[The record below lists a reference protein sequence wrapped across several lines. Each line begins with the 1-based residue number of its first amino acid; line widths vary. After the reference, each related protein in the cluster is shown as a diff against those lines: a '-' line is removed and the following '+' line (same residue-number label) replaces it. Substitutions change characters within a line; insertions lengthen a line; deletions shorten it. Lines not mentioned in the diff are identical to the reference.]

1 MDIQKG
7 KWIEEKSGCE
17 SPIFKKKFNA
27 GDVKSAVIEVCG
39 LGWFELYINGKKVTD
54 AMFTP
59 AVSVYE
65 QLGGRRLLYPLD
77 DIFVSPRIYFCRYDI
92 SKLLSDGENVI
103 SVQLGNGWYNQKM
116 RDCEGDFYYGKPKL
130 LFCAVIEKNDGE
142 TMTVISDESVKCTQ
156 SGLLENNIF
165 HGEKWDLSMADECR
179 TANDG
184 GYENAALA
192 KAPGG
197 ELEEFTYPYDCVTR
211 RITPKYLGFFNNLH
225 VYDAGENIA
234 GTVSFD
240 TVSNE
245 KITITHAEEINE
257 DFSLNTFSAGAGQL
271 QICEYIGDGK
281 MHKNVHPHFSW
292 QGFRYFAIDGRAEN
306 VVCNVVHTNLEQSGD
321 FYCDDEVINT
331 VLDMYK
337 RTQLANIHGCVPSDC
352 PHRERLGYT
361 GDGQITCETVMHMFD
376 AKQLYQK
383 WMRDIADCQNKLNGH
398 IQHTAPFAG
407 GGGGPS
413 GWGGAAIVVPY
424 TYYKMYGDADFVK
437 KYLNCMT
444 AYLDYME
451 SRCNDGLV
459 THEEKDG
466 WCLGDWCYTGCTP
479 ADKQLAPEY
488 VNTAYLAEFYDKM
501 LWLDEKIG
509 LGADRAEYEKR
520 AMLHRK
526 AITEGYYD
534 SETGDFCGNYRG
546 ANVFA
551 IDAGLGDK
559 RTLDN
564 LVKMYDKLGGFDTG
578 IFATE
583 KLVGIL
589 AETGNA
595 QLVYKL
601 LSSKKAEHSFY
612 YMHERGATTLWEYW
626 NGAKSHN
633 HPMFGGCI
641 KALWKCFLGIQPLE
655 PGYKSVKI
663 SPCDIAELGDF
674 GGYMDIG
681 GKLSVRV
688 KRGEFI
694 EVEVPDGIEAVLEF
708 KDKKVTLSHGANR
721 IEIK

>member
-27 GDVKSAVIEVCG
+27 EDVKSAVIEICG

-77 DIFVSPRIYFCRYDI
+77 DIFVSTRIYYCRYDI

-116 RDCEGDFYYGKPKL
+116 RDCEGDFYYGKPRL
-130 LFCAVIEKNDGE
+130 LFCAAIEKNDGE
-142 TMTVISDESVKCTQ
+142 TMSVISDESVKCTK

-165 HGEKWDLSMADECR
+165 YGEKWDLSMADECR
-179 TANDG
+179 TANDN

-211 RITPKYLGFFNNLH
+211 RITPKYIGFFNNLH

-240 TVSNE
+240 TGSNE

-257 DFSLNTFSAGAGQL
+257 NFSLNTFSAGAGQL

-361 GDGQITCETVMHMFD
+361 GDGHP
-376 AKQLYQK
+376 
-383 WMRDIADCQNKLNGH
+383 
-398 IQHTAPFAG
+398 TA
-407 GGGGPS
+407 
-413 GWGGAAIVVPY
+413 
-424 TYYKMYGDADFVK
+424 
-437 KYLNCMT
+437 
-444 AYLDYME
+444 
-451 SRCNDGLV
+451 
-459 THEEKDG
+459 
-466 WCLGDWCYTGCTP
+466 
-479 ADKQLAPEY
+479 
-488 VNTAYLAEFYDKM
+488 
-501 LWLDEKIG
+501 
-509 LGADRAEYEKR
+509 
-520 AMLHRK
+520 
-526 AITEGYYD
+526 
-534 SETGDFCGNYRG
+534 
-546 ANVFA
+546 
-551 IDAGLGDK
+551 
-559 RTLDN
+559 
-564 LVKMYDKLGGFDTG
+564 
-578 IFATE
+578 
-583 KLVGIL
+583 
-589 AETGNA
+589 
-595 QLVYKL
+595 
-601 LSSKKAEHSFY
+601 
-612 YMHERGATTLWEYW
+612 
-626 NGAKSHN
+626 
-633 HPMFGGCI
+633 
-641 KALWKCFLGIQPLE
+641 
-655 PGYKSVKI
+655 
-663 SPCDIAELGDF
+663 
-674 GGYMDIG
+674 
-681 GKLSVRV
+681 
-688 KRGEFI
+688 
-694 EVEVPDGIEAVLEF
+694 
-708 KDKKVTLSHGANR
+708 
-721 IEIK
+721 